1 MFCLCISKSLGY
13 FVYHNESFKASLAMK
28 WQKLT
33 GIKNENAEA
42 YELSVPSDDF
52 SITMSQTPINNG
64 LNELQSKFKKANAE
78 KH

>member
-1 MFCLCISKSLGY
+1 MNHLKLHLPWNGK
-13 FVYHNESFKASLAMK
+13 NWRESRTK
-28 WQKLT
+28 
-33 GIKNENAEA
+33 NAEI